1 MFSFIRDPK
10 DFWSGVMFL
19 VFGLSA
25 VVIGQDYEMGSAG
38 RMGPGYFP
46 VVLGGML
53 SLIGLV
59 SVIRSFFHQGE
70 GLGRFALKE
79 AFLVLFAVFLFGL
92 LVRQAGVI
100 IAIVLMVMISSWA
113 SMKFRWSSALLLA
126 IGATVFCVGV
136 FVWALGVPLPILGTW
151 FGA

>member
-1 MFSFIRDPK
+1 VRRDVLQMLITRRIFLLFDGLAVRGESTVFSFIRDPK

-25 VVIGQDYEMGSAG
+25 VLIGQDYEMGSAG

-59 SVIRSFFHQGE
+59 SVVRSFFHQGE

-79 AFLVLFAVFLFGL
+79 AFLVLFAVLLF
-92 LVRQAGVI
+92 
-100 IAIVLMVMISSWA
+100 
-113 SMKFRWSSALLLA
+113 
-126 IGATVFCVGV
+126 
-136 FVWALGVPLPILGTW
+136 
-151 FGA
+151 